1 MKVYAPPPRCLP
13 VSSFTRSRLAALA
26 VFGALTWSSW
36 THFLFPL
43 LVVVVLFMLGLY
55 DVSQRSHAIRRNFPV
70 VGRLRYLFE
79 SVRPELQ
86 QYFVE
91 SNASGRPFSRDLR
104 SLVYQRAKSVTDTVP
119 FGTEKDVYELGYEW
133 MNHSIVAKHP
143 YDPSPRVVIGGPA
156 CTKPYSAALLNVSA
170 MSYGSLSTN
179 AIRALNRGA
188 KIGKFLHN
196 TGEGGLSPYH
206 LEEGGD
212 ITWQL
217 GTGYF
222 GCRDARGNFDPELF
236 AEKAAHENVK
246 MIEIKLS
253 QGAKPGHG
261 GILPASKLTP
271 EIARIRNVPMGA
283 DVVSPPAHTAF
294 STPVG
299 LCAFIQQLRDLSG
312 GKPVGFKLCI
322 GKRREFLAVCKA
334 MVETGIT
341 PDFITVDGGEGGT
354 GAAPLEF
361 SNVVGT
367 PLIEG
372 LVFVHNALVGVGLRE
387 RIRVIASG
395 RIVTGFDIAQ
405 KLAIGADLCNSA
417 RAMMFAL
424 GCIQAQRCNTNTCP
438 TGIATQDPELVRGLV
453 IDDKAVRV
461 AHFQQ
466 NTVRAF
472 TRAPRRLGALGA
484 PRATSV
490 AHPSSRQ
497 QDGDEALRRDVRVRE
512 AGRAARRRA
521 AEDPRSSL
529 ACSAGS
535 ELRLRDGR
543 PAEHSRRLIRRP
555 S

>member
-1 MKVYAPPPRCLP
+1 MLRRRDVPRQLFYAL
-13 VSSFTRSRLAALA
+13 SLLALA
-26 VFGALTWSSW
+26 VFGTLTWWSW

-43 LVVVVLFMLGLY
+43 VIVVVLFALGLY
-55 DVSQRSHAIRRNFPV
+55 DATQHGHAIRRNFPV

-104 SLVYQRAKSVTDTVP
+104 TLVYQRAKSVTDTVP

-143 YDPSPRVVIGGPA
+143 HDPSPRVVIGGPA
-156 CTKPYSAALLNVSA
+156 CKKPYSAALLNVSA
-170 MSYGSLSTN
+170 MSYGALITN
-179 AIRALNRGA
+179 AVRALNRGA

-206 LEEGGD
+206 LLEGGD
-212 ITWQL
+212 LTWQL

-222 GCRDARGNFDPELF
+222 GCRDAKGSFDPTLF

-246 MIEIKLS
+246 MIEIKIS

-271 EIARIRNVPMGA
+271 EIAKIRSVSLGA

-322 GKRREFLAVCKA
+322 GKRREFLAICKA

-341 PDFITVDGGEGGT
+341 PDSITVDGGEGGT

-372 LVFVHNALVGVGLRE
+372 LVFVHNSLVGVGLRD

-405 KLAIGADLCNSA
+405 KLAIGADLCKSA

-424 GCIQAQRCNTNTCP
+424 GCIQAQRCNSNTCP
-438 TGIATQDPELVRGLV
+438 TGIATQDPQLVRGLV
-453 IDDKAVRV
+453 IGDKAVRV

-472 TRAPRRLGALGA
+472 TELLAASGLSEPHELRPWHILRRVSKTETKHYGEMYEYVKRGALL
-484 PRATSV
+484 
-490 AHPSSRQ
+490 
-497 QDGDEALRRDVRVRE
+497 GDEPPKTYA
-512 AGRAARRRA
+512 RAWLA
-521 AEDPRSSL
+521 AKAESFDSATADPPIIH
-529 ACSAGS
+529 AA
-535 ELRLRDGR
+535 
-543 PAEHSRRLIRRP
+543 
-555 S
+555 